1 MRCSQLLAIGLAT
14 AGVISLSVLSVQSPA
29 QTAGAATS
37 SQPRAPTLGCTPT
50 GNPDPF
56 LPDPFKF
63 RLAGPDFPAGL
74 LPIDEK
80 VKDTILNSGLPCQ
93 ENVRPNIGEEKAGL
107 ENLQRGF
114 DFYSWRTFIALNSP
128 ADGTPS
134 NMRRLTSRPCGRTW
148 TISSSCST
156 SCCRPTCSRRNGRPT
171 KPGWKPSARGWCRRN
186 AARWTT
192 DAPRE

>member
-37 SQPRAPTLGCTPT
+37 SQPRASSLGCTPT

-93 ENVRPNIGEEKAGL
+93 ENVRPNSEKRRPGWKTCSAASTFI
-107 ENLQRGF
+107 RGA
-114 DFYSWRTFIALNSP
+114 RFIALNSP
-128 ADGTPS
+128 ADAKATIDHAQADTPTRWEDMD
-134 NMRRLTSRPCGRTW
+134 NFKQLLDVMLPANLQPPKWPTDKDGMEAERERLMPEE
-148 TISSSCST
+148 
-156 SCCRPTCSRRNGRPT
+156 CR
-171 KPGWKPSARGWCRRN
+171 AL
-186 AARWTT
+186 A
-192 DAPRE
+192 